1 MIDSFSWI
9 NNRDIQTLTRF
20 CLIPVALLAAIFVPP
35 LLLSVL
41 LTFAL
46 VIHQEIS
53 SFYSLAA
60 PESIGI
66 NPRIILKPRSPPVR

>member
-1 MIDSFSWI
+1 MSQFFSWI

-46 VIHQEIS
+46 IIHQEIS

-60 PESIGI
+60 PQSICI
-66 NPRIILKPRSPPVR
+66 NPRILLNPRSPPAR